1 MPTTTTM
8 KRWAARA
15 ALVAQAALGGAL
27 AITAQAQL
35 AEKPSAYAAK
45 RRGEALPPATP
56 RSGLPFAERLPD
68 RAAFDALA
76 RVHAPGTPQAVPHL
90 LFVVDRSQGDQV
102 YFVNTRRYALHEDF
116 LRGQFLVAGLD
127 HKTLAGYYRRPDRRF
142 VLGTLGF
149 RTELGRWVVEFWE
162 GDQLTPELLRLTLRR
177 VGERFFAPV
186 GFKANSVQQEAV
198 AAQAGIDAVTEA
210 QILGGRPYLALNP
223 GVSTGRLRLVADIE
237 TDAGDDILPTDIVVL
252 REVPL
257 ALAPVAGVVIEQP
270 STVLSHVNL
279 LVKGWGVP
287 NAYVKGAFDAM
298 KPFDGQWVTLKVAD
312 AGYSLAAATPAQI
325 ASVSTRPAGARA
337 VAAVRR
343 PNLSQRELL
352 PLARLD
358 ETRLDACGGKAAR
371 LGQIEAARRAGRLDG
386 VAPVPDGFCIPYAAY
401 QAFAQREDVARR
413 VAAAFAT
420 EGFERSKAVRRQ
432 ALDALRRDLVELPLD
447 EAAAAPWLAAWRT
460 QLGAAGV
467 FVRSSSNSEDLPN
480 FSGAGL
486 YSTVPNV
493 TREAEL
499 ARAVKTVWASVY
511 NLEAVEARRQAGIA
525 PGQVVMAVFVQ
536 RAVDSVSAGVMVTR
550 DPFDPTH
557 RNAVYVSAKR
567 GIGIKVVEG
576 KRVAEQSMVDARS
589 GAVRRL
595 SRSEESA
602 ELKLD
607 AQGGVSERPL
617 AGEAAREVLADAQVR
632 ALARV
637 GQRLQQL
644 LGGAPQDIEWAIDP
658 QGRVVV
664 LQARPF
670 IERKLL

>member
-1 MPTTTTM
+1 M
-8 KRWAARA
+8 
-15 ALVAQAALGGAL
+15 L
-27 AITAQAQL
+27 AFTAQAQL
-35 AEKPSAYAAK
+35 AEKPSAFAAK
-45 RRGEALPPATP
+45 RRGEVLPAVAP
-56 RSGLPFAERLPD
+56 RSGPPFAERLPD

-76 RVHAPGTPQAVPHL
+76 RVYAPGTAQAVPHL
-90 LFVVDRSQGDQV
+90 LFVVDRSQGDRV
-102 YFVNTRRYALHEDF
+102 YFVNTQRTPLHEDF
-116 LRGQFLVAGLD
+116 LRGQYLVAGLD

-142 VLGTLGF
+142 VLGTLGY
-149 RTELGRWVVEFWE
+149 RTELGRWFIEFWE
-162 GDQLTPELLRLTLRR
+162 GDQLTPELLQLALRR

-186 GFKANSVQQEAV
+186 GFKANSAQQEAV
-198 AAQAGIDAVTEA
+198 AAQAGVVAVTEA
-210 QILGGRPYLALNP
+210 QILGGRSFLALNP
-223 GVSTGRLRLVADIE
+223 GVATGRLRLVADIE
-237 TDAGDDILPTDIVVL
+237 SEAGDDILPSDIVVL

-257 ALAPVAGVVIEQP
+257 ALAPVAGVLIERP

-287 NAYVKGAFDAM
+287 NAYVKDAFDAL
-298 KPFDGQWVTLKVAD
+298 KPLDGQWVTLKVAD
-312 AGYSLAAATPAQI
+312 AGYSIAPATPAQV
-325 ASVSTRPAGARA
+325 ASVAARGAASTRAM
-337 VAAVRR
+337 AAVRR
-343 PNLSQRELL
+343 PNLTQRELL
-352 PLARLD
+352 PLARLN

-371 LGQIEAARRAGRLDG
+371 LGQVEAARRAGRLGG

-401 QAFAQREDVARR
+401 QAFAQRDDVARR

-432 ALDALRRDLVELPLD
+432 ALDALRRDLVDMPLD
-447 EAAAAPWLAAWRT
+447 AAIAAPWLATWRG
-460 QLGAAGV
+460 QLGGAGV

-493 TREAEL
+493 MQAADL
-499 ARAVKTVWASVY
+499 ARAVKTVWASVF

-525 PGQVVMAVFVQ
+525 HGQVVMAVFVQ

-550 DPFDPTH
+550 DPFDATH

-576 KRVAEQSMVDARS
+576 KRVAEQSMLDARS

-607 AQGGVSERPL
+607 AQGGVSERALDP
-617 AGEAAREVLADAQVR
+617 AAAHEVLSDAQVR
-632 ALARV
+632 ALAQV

>member
-1 MPTTTTM
+1 MPTITTM
-8 KRWAARA
+8 KRWAARV
-15 ALVAQAALGGAL
+15 ALAALGGAL

-45 RRGEALPPATP
+45 RRGETLPPATP

-90 LFVVDRSQGDQV
+90 LFVVDRSKGDKV
-102 YFVNTRRYALHEDF
+102 YFVNTQRYALHEDF

-149 RTELGRWVVEFWE
+149 RTELGRWLVEFWE
-162 GDQLTPELLRLTLRR
+162 GDQLTPELLQLALKR

-186 GFKANSVQQEAV
+186 GFKANSAQQEAA
-198 AAQAGIDAVTEA
+198 AAQAGISAVTEA

-223 GVSTGRLRLVADIE
+223 GVTTGRLRLVADIE
-237 TDAGDDILPTDIVVL
+237 SDAGDDTLPTDIVVL

-325 ASVSTRPAGARA
+325 ASVSTRPVGTRA

-343 PNLSQRELL
+343 PNLTQRELL
-352 PLARLD
+352 PLARLN

-447 EAAAAPWLAAWRT
+447 EATAAPWPAAWRT

-525 PGQVVMAVFVQ
+525 PGHVVMAVFVQ

-550 DPFDPTH
+550 DPFDATH

-576 KRVAEQSMVDARS
+576 KRVAEQSMLDARS

-617 AGEAAREVLADAQVR
+617 AEAAREVLADAQVR

-670 IERKLL
+670 IERQLL